1 MQVKQKE
8 ILDFIGKKIQTDE
21 MWAEAFGKLIT
32 LDEPDQNGAV
42 WDMLESIN
50 DSIRWDELF
59 AQHPEVLDKLEEG
72 ARKSIEAGQTISLE
86 EFFAIADSRPARRRG
101 YKTVGARPIDS
112 DFAAKLRIPRSVQD
126 T

>member
-1 MQVKQKE
+1 
-8 ILDFIGKKIQTDE
+8 

-59 AQHPEVLDKLEEG
+59 TQHPEVLDKLGEG

-86 EFFAIADSRPARRRG
+86 EFLAIADQFDEDINGRG
-101 YKTVGARPIDS
+101 PDDK
-112 DFAAKLRIPRSVQD
+112 Q
-126 T
+126 